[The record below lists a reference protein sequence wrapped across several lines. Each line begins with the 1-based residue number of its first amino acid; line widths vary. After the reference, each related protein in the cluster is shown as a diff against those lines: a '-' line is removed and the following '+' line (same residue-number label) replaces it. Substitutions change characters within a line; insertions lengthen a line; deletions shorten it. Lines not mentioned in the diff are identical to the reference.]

1 MIILEETDHLFRNFL
16 WLSLITNTITLLAQV
31 NRYWRRCWPVESLCR
46 TLQQILKKPGKLNSL
61 GVIDTRSQDTYL
73 FGTVSFFFFEYF
85 EICSKFRL
93 SQLWRN
99 LSSRAGYFDFHVCGL
114 LIHRTNSFDYFVFI
128 MDAVRLFYWLRRV
141 CRIALG
147 TKIRKIGNAISHTD
161 PNT

>member
-1 MIILEETDHLFRNFL
+1 MLLVAFGLRFYDYFGRDWSPLPEFSVT
-16 WLSLITNTITLLAQV
+16 LSITNTITLLAQV

-46 TLQQILKKPGKLNSL
+46 TSQQILKKPGKLNSL

-93 SQLWRN
+93 SRLWRN

-114 LIHRTNSFDYFVFI
+114 LIHRTFLWFCFHYSCGEKLVP
-128 MDAVRLFYWLRRV
+128 RLWKV
-141 CRIALG
+141 V
-147 TKIRKIGNAISHTD
+147 SHCLVLTSD
-161 PNT
+161 